1 MMNEISEPTEP
12 KRNIWMRGLFMLLMG
27 FALHVSG
34 TVLAF
39 VAVIQFV
46 IVLVND
52 TPNARLL
59 AFGRSLGI
67 YLRQIVNYLTFVTET
82 MPFPFSE
89 WPTAE

>member
-1 MMNEISEPTEP
+1 MMNEISEPTER
-12 KRNIWMRGLFMLLMG
+12 KRNIWLRGLFMLLMG

-59 AFGRSLGI
+59 AFGRSLGS

>member
-1 MMNEISEPTEP
+1 MGEFSGSTER

-34 TVLAF
+34 TMLA
-39 VAVIQFV
+39 VIAVIQFV
-46 IVLVND
+46 IVLVNGS
-52 TPNARLL
+52 PNARLL
-59 AFGRSLGI
+59 VFGRSLAN

-89 WPTAE
+89 WPTGE

>member
-1 MMNEISEPTEP
+1 MGEFSGSTER

-34 TVLAF
+34 TVLA
-39 VAVIQFV
+39 VIAVIQFV
-46 IVLVND
+46 IVLVNGS
-52 TPNARLL
+52 PNARLL
-59 AFGRSLGI
+59 VFGRSLAN

-89 WPTAE
+89 WPTGE